1 MSMHAPSEMQMFSVG
16 LDYNQNNY
24 ISSKLPMISKFS
36 LAKVEKF
43 NKQGILYIS
52 FSLKLKYI
60 FTLK

>member
-1 MSMHAPSEMQMFSVG
+1 MSMYAPSEMQMFSVG